1 MPKMTEDLMTQ
12 NMGSLD
18 RIVRLVIGLVL
29 IIAPLLN
36 LPATWKIAWLAY
48 ASMGVGAVLA
58 VTAVIGVCPL
68 YSVLG
73 IRT

>member
-1 MPKMTEDLMTQ
+1 MTQ

-18 RIVRLVIGLVL
+18 RIVRLVIGLALV
-29 IIAPLLN
+29 IAPLLN
-36 LPATWKIAWLAY
+36 LPAAWSVAWMAY

-68 YSVLG
+68 YSLLG